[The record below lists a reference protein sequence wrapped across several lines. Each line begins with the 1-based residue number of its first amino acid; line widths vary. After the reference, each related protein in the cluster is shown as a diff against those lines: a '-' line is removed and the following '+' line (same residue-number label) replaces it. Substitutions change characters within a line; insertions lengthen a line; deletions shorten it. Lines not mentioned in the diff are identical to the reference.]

1 MILTRETNPWKTL
14 IRQAHLFLS
23 DFFTEVT
30 FSEKKLDVY
39 ASLASAIF
47 FPNYF
52 FTVAFGLVLYH
63 LKR

>member
-14 IRQAHLFLS
+14 IRQAHLFYQA
-23 DFFTEVT
+23 FFTEVT
-30 FSEKKLDVY
+30 FSEKKLDAY

-47 FPNYF
+47 FPIIF
-52 FTVAFGLVLYH
+52 FTVTFGLVLCH